1 VSLKYELRTSLW
13 TFDLGGVGVQ
23 FLFDPVMTRITGQT
37 SRPIVPPEMLVT
49 PSSRFHCSCAGL
61 VKAPVARCAQ
71 RGAVSKFSPH
81 HGLGLPF
88 PPTRQPQRKI
98 AVRGLSRNCTIMTD
112 HLSITKEEIPRW
124 FRTGELHRTAIGVAC
139 WVALVLV
146 AYVLRVA
153 GFME

>member
-71 RGAVSKFSPH
+71 RGAVSNSAHTTDWVF
-81 HGLGLPF
+81 LFLP
-88 PPTRQPQRKI
+88 PANPKGRSQSVASAVI
-98 AVRGLSRNCTIMTD
+98 AQS
-112 HLSITKEEIPRW
+112 
-124 FRTGELHRTAIGVAC
+124 
-139 WVALVLV
+139 
-146 AYVLRVA
+146 
-153 GFME
+153 